1 VADETTF
8 KYKAD
13 FSQIKQE
20 IDELTTK
27 IGKLEASLDRTS
39 KKFGDKSP
47 QANMVRN
54 AFDRTMAEMD
64 KKISQLE
71 KLNDQRPGSGD
82 SDKGG
87 KPGGRSSSDRDLE
100 NRYKRES
107 LKYYKDFSTAFGR
120 TGKILGSTAIGF
132 AAGGGM
138 DAIARGM
145 SEVGKHFF
153 QMGAKGAVSSFASG
167 AAMGGLGKGAAAAGV
182 RKASAGGAAT
192 AAEAEEAGAVEEAVS
207 VGAGLGIMKA
217 FAALPGPAKMLIAG
231 LGAALAIGGI
241 DAKLLSM
248 AASDVS
254 GRSRRARGFGTNI
267 GEMTAFEDT
276 MGRFVDP
283 DNVLKAMQQ
292 AKYDI
297 TSPAFTAMKIAGLP
311 TQGDTTTLAEAN
323 IVRAQTELK
332 AMNARDPQTLLTMAH
347 ARGFAARGFSDDD
360 IIRLAE
366 GDQSEVN
373 HLIKKAARTG
383 PRMDVSEE
391 ERKAYDDLI
400 TNIKVAGDLFKTWGE
415 DKLAKQIPILEAFG
429 KKLMD
434 IIGIDGKDIFSTT
447 PGGVGVGAAG
457 GGPAVAA
464 ASVGSGGGSGAPRG
478 VRSRG
483 RNAAGGGGGGPG
495 LDAPS
500 VTYTGPPGEG
510 WMNSWGSAVGSGQP
524 GSTEGWGLQP
534 GFKEKI
540 DKMLAAGAAAGFP
553 AKINEGFRS
562 LAYQAFL
569 YKKIHG
575 HGPVAAPG
583 GSWHEKG
590 FAVDLTTKGLGWY
603 IKHAPEFGVYPG
615 SNFGD
620 PGHFQDHQGRAADWP
635 AYTPHWVPRPGKKD
649 DNGKVSMNDMRHF
662 QGNNRQYAIRIDN
675 PAGANYAVSGGML
688 GASLGNFGNA

>member
-1 VADETTF
+1 MADETTF
-8 KYKAD
+8 TYKAD
-13 FSQIKQE
+13 FSQIKKE
-20 IDELTTK
+20 IDETITK
-27 IGKLEASLDRTS
+27 VNKLGDSLDRTS
-39 KKFGDKSP
+39 KKFGSDSP
-47 QANMVRN
+47 QARMVKT
-54 AFDRTMAEMD
+54 ALDRVSAELD
-64 KKISQLE
+64 KKIAQLE
-71 KLNDQRPGSGD
+71 KLNNQKPGED
-82 SDKGG
+82 SDNNKGG
-87 KPGGRSSSDRDLE
+87 KTGGRNSSERDLE

-138 DAIARGM
+138 DSIARGM

-153 QMGAKGAVSSFASG
+153 NMGAKGLASSFGQG
-167 AAMGGLGKGAAAAGV
+167 AAMANLSKGAAAAGV
-182 RKASAGGAAT
+182 RKASAGGAA
-192 AAEAEEAGAVEEAVS
+192 AAEEGTAGAVEEAVS

-217 FAALPGPAKMLIAG
+217 FAMLPGPAKLLIAG
-231 LGAALAIGGI
+231 LGAALAVGGV

-267 GEMTAFEDT
+267 GEMTSFEDT

-283 DNVLKAMQQ
+283 DNVLKSMQQ

-332 AMNARDPQTLLTMAH
+332 AMNAQDPQTLLTMAH

-383 PRMDVSEE
+383 PRMDVSDE

-434 IIGIDGKDIFSTT
+434 IIGIDGKDIFSTS
-447 PGGVGVGAAG
+447 PIGAAAGAG
-457 GGPAVAA
+457 GTAA
-464 ASVGSGGGSGAPRG
+464 ASVGGGSSGSGAPGG
-478 VRSRG
+478 VRRRG
-483 RNAAGGGGGGPG
+483 SNGAAAGGGG
-495 LDAPS
+495 LDGPS
-500 VTYTGPPGEG
+500 VTYSGPPGEG
-510 WMNSWGSAVGSGQP
+510 WRNRWGSASGSTQP

-553 AKINEGFRS
+553 ARINEGFRS
-562 LAYQAFL
+562 YEYQAML
-569 YKKIHG
+569 YAKLHG
-575 HGPVAAPG
+575 HAPVAAPG

-590 FAVDLTTKGLGWY
+590 FAVDLTTKGLAWY
-603 IKHAPEFGVYPG
+603 IKHAPEFGIYPG
-615 SNFGD
+615 ANFND
-620 PGHFQDHQGRAADWP
+620 PGHFQDHEGRASAAP
-635 AYTPHWVPRPGKKD
+635 PYVPHWVNKPE
-649 DNGKVSMNDMRHF
+649 KVSMNDMRHF
-662 QGNNRQYAIRIDN
+662 QGNSRPYQIRIDN
-675 PAGANYAVSGGML
+675 QAGANYAVAGGML